1 MTNINNKTVLRQIRE
16 RFGFTQKAISSYLGI
31 SQPAYQKYEAGETE
45 ISIESISKL
54 ARLYGIDEYDIL
66 KGNIE
71 RANLAFAFRKNGDL
85 NLEEVAHF
93 QQIITN
99 YIMMCDELEKE

>member
-1 MTNINNKTVLRQIRE
+1 MTNINKKPVFRQIRE

-31 SQPAYQKYEAGETE
+31 SQPAYQKYETGETE
-45 ISIESISKL
+45 ASVESISKL

-71 RANLAFAFRKNGDL
+71 RADLAFAFRKDGDI
-85 NLEEVAHF
+85 NLEEIAHF

-99 YIMMCDELEKE
+99 YIIMCDELEKE